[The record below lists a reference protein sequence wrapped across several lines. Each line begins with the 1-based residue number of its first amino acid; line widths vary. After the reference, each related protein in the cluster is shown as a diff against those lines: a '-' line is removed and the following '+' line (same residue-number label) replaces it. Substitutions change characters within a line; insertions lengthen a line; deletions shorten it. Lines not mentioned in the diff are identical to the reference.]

1 VTSVPGDGVTIIQ
14 AAEPDGRV
22 VGEVRLPVEMDVFEI
37 GSDYLLGAYQLPDG
51 EQRVAA
57 YRFSRSR

>member
-1 VTSVPGDGVTIIQ
+1 
-14 AAEPDGRV
+14 
-22 VGEVRLPVEMDVFEI
+22 MDVFEI